1 MGAATQS
8 FVQGSAVT
16 LLFTGV
22 QLPNQDVI
30 RPQHFIFTVSAKPVD
45 NKIQLT
51 ISWPLDRKVQLH
63 IAAIPYLC
71 LHRYVSNVSKRQA
84 LSMRTTSSLHSWDI
98 SSHISIQLPLKA
110 SEVYLSKN
118 TFENNHCQRVT
129 VQSIKR
135 LVREHWLLWCKRNN
149 HNVQRGQNDS
159 NVVIMNFVANDLPQ
173 RFRFVRV

>member
-51 ISWPLDRKVQLH
+51 ISWPLDRKVHNYTLLR
-63 IAAIPYLC
+63 YLTC
-71 LHRYVSNVSKRQA
+71 VYTNMSPMSPRDRHCQWGPPHLC
-84 LSMRTTSSLHSWDI
+84 TPETSAPI
-98 SSHISIQLPLKA
+98 
-110 SEVYLSKN
+110 YLSSFPWKQVKFIYQN
-118 TFENNHCQRVT
+118 TFENNRCQRVT

-135 LVREHWLLWCKRNN
+135 LVREHWLLWCKLNN